1 MRFFLTVCLFIVCI
15 HSNAQ
20 VWNQIADFSGDAR
33 DDATTFT
40 IDNHVYCGLGMNT
53 WFSCTSDFKIFD
65 VSTETWSNGVNLPTG
80 QERQYANGFSYQGFG
95 YVFGGVNGS
104 ASYLNDC
111 WKFNPQ
117 TNAWTMLPAL
127 PSSGRAGAV
136 SFLIGDTVYIVGGKT
151 IGGIIS
157 NEVWAFDLVQEQ
169 WVQKANVPFDGIW
182 RGVAFSWNDTGI
194 IGLGKLNNGT
204 LNSGCYQYTPNSDT
218 WQLMNQLNLTPTT
231 YSMFA
236 QIGKFGFIYGGVLEN
251 QTYSNQFLRINLET
265 WETIILT
272 SFPAAARKGGVAF
285 VGDNDFYITT
295 GVSSQARLKET
306 WKASEILGLEGEKEL
321 NHVRIY
327 PNPMKNFMVIQS
339 EQMIQRVEIQKISG
353 EIVAF
358 HKVNAKKVELPIE
371 LENGFYV
378 VKVFSSTYVNTEKII
393 VLN

>member
-1 MRFFLTVCLFIVCI
+1 MRFFFTVCLFIVCI

-20 VWNQIADFSGDAR
+20 VWNQLADFSGDSR

-53 WFSCTSDFKIFD
+53 WFSCTSDFKVFD
-65 VSTETWSNGVNLPTG
+65 VTTETWSNGVNLPTG

-95 YVFGGVNGS
+95 YVFGGINGS

-151 IGGIIS
+151 TGGIIS

-169 WVQKANVPFDGIW
+169 WLQKANLPFDGIW
-182 RGVAFSWNDTGI
+182 RGVGFSWNNVGV
-194 IGLGKLNNGT
+194 IGLGKLNSGT
-204 LNSGCYQYTPNSDT
+204 LNSGFYQYMPSSDS
-218 WQLMNQLNLTPTT
+218 WQLINQLNLTPTT
-231 YSMFA
+231 YSIFA
-236 QIGKFGFIYGGVLEN
+236 QLGKFGFIYGGAVEN
-251 QTYSNQFLRINLET
+251 QSYSNQFLRINLET
-265 WETIILT
+265 WETSILT
-272 SFPAAARKGGVAF
+272 SFPAAARRGGVAF

-295 GVSSQARLKET
+295 GVSTIARLKET

-339 EQMIQRVEIQKISG
+339 EQMIQRVEIQDLLGKVVGTQLINSNQI
-353 EIVAF
+353 EI
-358 HKVNAKKVELPIE
+358 PID
-371 LENGFYV
+371 LENGCYI
-378 VKVFSSTYVNTEKII
+378 VKLIAHAAEFTERIC
-393 VLN
+393 VQN